1 MPSFLV
7 PILVLTFPA
16 LVVAAALRDAM
27 SYTIPNWISAALVLL
42 FPLAALAAGLSLPAI
57 GLHFGVG
64 VGVLAAGMAM
74 FALRWV
80 GGGDAKL
87 LAAASLWIGWPA
99 LTSFLLT
106 AALAGGG
113 LATVLILMRSTL
125 FRPLALMGPPWVA
138 RLAEPGEP
146 VPYGVAICIGALAAL
161 PASPFGAV
169 LGL

>member
-7 PILVLTFPA
+7 AILVLTFPA
-16 LVVAAALRDAM
+16 LVIAAALRDAM
-27 SYTIPNWISAALVLL
+27 SYTIPNWISAALVVL
-42 FPLAALAAGLSLPAI
+42 FPVAALAAGFPMSAI
-57 GLHFGVG
+57 ALHVG
-64 VGVLAAGMAM
+64 VGVAMLAVGMVM

-87 LAAASLWIGWPA
+87 VAAAALWLGWPA
-99 LTSFLLT
+99 LTGYLLT

-113 LATVLILMRSTL
+113 LAAVLILMRSTL

-146 VPYGVAICIGALAAL
+146 VPYGVAICIGALVAL